1 MNAFTPAPIVS
12 VIINCLNG
20 EKYLKEAL
28 NSIFAQTYDDWEI
41 IFWEDKA
48 STDNSGKIAQGYG
61 SKLRYV
67 KANESLPLYGARNLA
82 LKKTRGKYIAF
93 LDCDDMWLPNKLE
106 LQVKAFEENKN
117 VGLIHTNVEILEP
130 NGNKRIKHKVIQP
143 SGKVFKELLKDYH
156 INLQSVMISRIVLNN
171 LDYWFDESMLYS
183 GDADLFL
190 RIAYDWDI
198 LYMPQ
203 ILAQYRE
210 HGASLSATRIEKIVA
225 ENEKILINL
234 SKRNNVFMNNYKSEI
249 SRFRFR
255 AQLSVVVAK
264 WKYASGVEARKVI
277 GKKLSSSWLLGM
289 LYILSFL
296 PYKIVNDIKNR
307 FFDKVY

>member
-1 MNAFTPAPIVS
+1 M
-12 VIINCLNG
+12 
-20 EKYLKEAL
+20 
-28 NSIFAQTYDDWEI
+28 
-41 IFWEDKA
+41 
-48 STDNSGKIAQGYG
+48 IAKSYG
-61 SKLRYV
+61 SKLRYF
-67 KANESLPLYGARNLA
+67 KADVSLPLYGARNLA
-82 LKKTRGKYIAF
+82 LEKIRGKYITF
-93 LDCDDMWLPNKLE
+93 LDCDDMWLSNKLE
-106 LQVKAFEENKN
+106 LQVKALEENKN
-117 VGLIHTNVEILEP
+117 VGLIHTNVEILEL

-143 SGKVFKELLKDYH
+143 ICKVFRELLKNYH
-156 INLQSVMISRIVLNN
+156 INLQSVMIPRIVLNN

-210 HGASLSATRIEKIVA
+210 HGTSLSATRIEKIVA
-225 ENEKILINL
+225 ENEKALINL
-234 SKRNNVFMNNYKSEI
+234 SKRSNDFMNNYKLEI

-264 WKYASGVEARKVI
+264 WKYISGVEARKAI
-277 GKKLSSSWLLGM
+277 GKKLSSSWLLGL

-296 PYKIVNDIKNR
+296 PYKIVNDIKTR